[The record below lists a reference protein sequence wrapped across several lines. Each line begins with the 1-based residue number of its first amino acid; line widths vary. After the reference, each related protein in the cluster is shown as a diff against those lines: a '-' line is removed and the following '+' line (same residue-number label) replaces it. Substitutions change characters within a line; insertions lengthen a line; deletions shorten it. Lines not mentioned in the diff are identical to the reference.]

1 MTQLFEREMDAII
14 LQALADSG
22 LADAI
27 TYRRQNGEVISTNAE
42 IDVNAELMGDFESG
56 TIESRTTVTL
66 QRADVGEPVRGD
78 TIIDADGNNYEV
90 QDIDE
95 GGRDRSIVR
104 VTVK

>member
-1 MTQLFEREMDAII
+1 MSQTFERSMDATIFN
-14 LQALADSG
+14 ALADAG
-22 LADAI
+22 LADAV
-27 TYRRQNGEVISTNAE
+27 TYRRQNGETISTNAE
-42 IDVNAELMGDFESG
+42 IDVNAELLGEFESG
-56 TIESRTTVTL
+56 ALESRTSITL

-95 GGRDRSIVR
+95 GGRDRSLVR